1 MPCRFPTTI
10 LGEARYMVEDTTF
23 WRRPVDIM
31 ILCYINYVIDRGDD
45 DRALQCMQRDRAV
58 VEYKDFVELI

>member
-23 WRRPVDIM
+23 WRRPAVIIIVDCVM
-31 ILCYINYVIDRGDD
+31 SILLLVRVTMTVDCSV
-45 DRALQCMQRDRAV
+45 
-58 VEYKDFVELI
+58 